1 MDVDPL
7 FVDAENRDFNLS
19 GGSPAIDAG
28 TSLFIWEGD
37 TIVNLPD
44 TTYEGNAPDMGAF
57 ESPYTEG
64 IEEDQI
70 IPEKFAL
77 HHPYPNPF
85 NPTTTIEFSLP
96 NSGLVSLNVYDILGR
111 KVETI
116 LNQHMDAGTHKLQWD
131 ASNVPT
137 GIYFVSMV
145 SGNFTQTR
153 KVMVLK

>member
-1 MDVDPL
+1 
-7 FVDAENRDFNLS
+7 
-19 GGSPAIDAG
+19 
-28 TSLFIWEGD
+28 
-37 TIVNLPD
+37 
-44 TTYEGNAPDMGAF
+44 MGAF

-111 KVETI
+111 KVE
-116 LNQHMDAGTHKLQWD
+116 
-131 ASNVPT
+131 
-137 GIYFVSMV
+137 
-145 SGNFTQTR
+145 
-153 KVMVLK
+153 